1 MADQNLNDIPGGD
14 SGIPG
19 GNENGSGDKPKLI
32 SYETYEKSLN
42 QEKGLRQRLRETQE
56 KLLVF
61 ENEQLNI
68 KEQKMLDEKKHLE
81 VIDQLKREKT
91 EAIEKSKRL
100 ETDQIDFRKLN
111 AAMGLMQEKGIQLE
125 SKYLGLLPLDQIQ
138 LTDEGTIDHT
148 SVMTAVDNFA
158 KDHPRLTLPANRFL
172 PNDKTGNSAS
182 KMSVE
187 TWKALP
193 HKEKLEAM
201 KSGRVN
207 HNFKF

>member
-1 MADQNLNDIPGGD
+1 MADQTSNDIPGGD
-14 SGIPG
+14 SIVPS
-19 GNENGSGDKPKLI
+19 GNENGGGDKPKLI

-42 QEKGLRQRLRETQE
+42 QEKGLRKRLQETQE

-61 ENEQLNI
+61 ENEQLTI

-81 VIDQLKREKT
+81 VIDQLRREKS

-100 ETDQIDFRKLN
+100 ENDQIDFRKLN

-172 PNDKTGNSAS
+172 PNDKTGNSAQ
-182 KMSVE
+182 KMSVDD
-187 TWKALP
+187 WKLLP
-193 HKEKLEAM
+193 YKEKQEAM